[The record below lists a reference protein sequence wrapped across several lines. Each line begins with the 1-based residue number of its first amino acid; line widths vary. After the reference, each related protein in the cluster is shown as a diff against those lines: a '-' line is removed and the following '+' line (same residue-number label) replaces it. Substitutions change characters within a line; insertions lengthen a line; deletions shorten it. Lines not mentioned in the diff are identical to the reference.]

1 MVCDWDSGPPLD
13 VLTDWSN
20 DKQFAELLLEKGAD
34 GAVGELAALCRSC
47 GAPGADFIASMM
59 MTLCNIAIG
68 LGAASL
74 EPTGV
79 LEEVF
84 RTAVHPSADVRG
96 PALQLLSLVGTD
108 ARLVRKKLRD
118 GAPAGAALAS
128 AVAESRLGTNSE
140 ISKALLALQLQAQ
153 TSNQCTSLAGMR
165 HLCRACS
172 KEPEEGEKL
181 LACSR
186 CKTAHYCSKECQ
198 KSDWK
203 THKQIC
209 IASAVTHGSAS
220 SKRTPPADMKSST
233 NVVMNFVHLNI
244 LPIRARLRESA
255 RAARQINPS
264 VKLRDFVLVVDFEG
278 NTDPSDF
285 SVGFSSALLARKPP
299 FDLVSRWA
307 FPGTEVFEEN
317 ISAIMRQI
325 AAVRDTLLEDML
337 LVVSRAPDGGTGVHR
352 CKLRTADGT
361 SLLSDADLERGE
373 AAAFFE
379 ELRLGAYE

>member
-1 MVCDWDSGPPLD
+1 
-13 VLTDWSN
+13 
-20 DKQFAELLLEKGAD
+20 
-34 GAVGELAALCRSC
+34 
-47 GAPGADFIASMM
+47 
-59 MTLCNIAIG
+59 
-68 LGAASL
+68 
-74 EPTGV
+74 
-79 LEEVF
+79 
-84 RTAVHPSADVRG
+84 
-96 PALQLLSLVGTD
+96 
-108 ARLVRKKLRD
+108 
-118 GAPAGAALAS
+118 
-128 AVAESRLGTNSE
+128 
-140 ISKALLALQLQAQ
+140 
-153 TSNQCTSLAGMR
+153 
-165 HLCRACS
+165 
-172 KEPEEGEKL
+172 
-181 LACSR
+181 
-186 CKTAHYCSKECQ
+186 
-198 KSDWK
+198 
-203 THKQIC
+203 
-209 IASAVTHGSAS
+209 
-220 SKRTPPADMKSST
+220 MKSST